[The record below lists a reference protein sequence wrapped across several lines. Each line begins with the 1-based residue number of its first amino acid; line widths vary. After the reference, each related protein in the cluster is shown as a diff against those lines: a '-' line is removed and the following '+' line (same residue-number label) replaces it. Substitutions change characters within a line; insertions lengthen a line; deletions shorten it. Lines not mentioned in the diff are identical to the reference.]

1 MKDYRNNDKRI
12 EKNVRM
18 ADKNVVR
25 VEKKMSKKIV
35 KAVRTQ
41 DTIEGK
47 GVAKMRKA
55 NVRNGVITGVDK
67 TKIILAVGREV
78 EIVVDC

>member
-12 EKNVRM
+12 EKNVRI
-18 ADKNVVR
+18 ADKNVVS
-25 VEKKMSKKIV
+25 VEKKVSKKI
-35 KAVRTQ
+35 KAVKMQ

-47 GVAKMRKA
+47 GVEKMRKA
-55 NVRNGVITGVDK
+55 NVRNGVITWVRK
-67 TKIILAVGREV
+67 TKVILAVGREL

>member
-1 MKDYRNNDKRI
+1 
-12 EKNVRM
+12 
-18 ADKNVVR
+18 
-25 VEKKMSKKIV
+25 
-35 KAVRTQ
+35 
-41 DTIEGK
+41 
-47 GVAKMRKA
+47 MRKA